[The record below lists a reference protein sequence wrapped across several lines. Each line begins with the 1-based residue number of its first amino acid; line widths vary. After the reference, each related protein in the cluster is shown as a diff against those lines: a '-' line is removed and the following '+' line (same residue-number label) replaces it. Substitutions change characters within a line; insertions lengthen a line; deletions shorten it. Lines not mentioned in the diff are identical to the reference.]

1 MERVVAPE
9 LRWYEINNGDAERLF
24 ACRAGAAAPPPNG
37 AEKLPLLGYSSQV
50 AAPDWTLLPE
60 EVVKVLLQQLPLLS
74 HSLSALEQTHR
85 LFSSALVQAEA
96 ARRIQLRERAR
107 DQGAVGSLEPWIR
120 GRLDG
125 CMRVPPRLRGER
137 NRKLQRCWEPWTQ
150 MLRELEHW
158 SIPDARARGASGRKR
173 SFDIGSTQ

>member
-1 MERVVAPE
+1 MPRSEAEPAKAAPAGKTPPLRWSARLRAVAPE
-9 LRWYEINNGDAERLF
+9 LRWYEINNGGPEPLF

-37 AEKLPLLGYSSQV
+37 AEKLPLLGYSSEV

-60 EVVKVLLQQLPLLS
+60 VVVVKVLQQQLSLLS

-107 DQGAVGSLEPWIR
+107 DQGARASSDSNL
-120 GRLDG
+120 
-125 CMRVPPRLRGER
+125 RLRESA
-137 NRKLQRCWEPWTQ
+137 T
-150 MLRELEHW
+150 
-158 SIPDARARGASGRKR
+158 RALTFQKSP
-173 SFDIGSTQ
+173 SP